1 MKEGFTA
8 ILENAL
14 QITKEANLPPNL
26 EAIGFEKTIDYLL
39 GNHSGSDKQQR
50 SRVTAPSGNE
60 SDADD
65 SRSPLETIAQKLQVE
80 LSTVQEIFSFDADKG
95 LQLIVGAGKLGPEK
109 RAAMRLLAVLV
120 VGGRQVG
127 GLEEW
132 TNLAT
137 VREVCDQFGRLDA
150 KNFST
155 VMNGLDDIFGYRG
168 KGGANRQMRINRS
181 GWEELKTVMTNL
193 SRSTRADQ

>member
-14 QITKEANLPPNL
+14 QITKGANLPPNL

-39 GNHSGSDKQQR
+39 GNHSESDKQQR
-50 SRVTAPSGNE
+50 SQATVPSSNG

-65 SRSPLETIAQKLQVE
+65 SSSPLEAIAQKLQID
-80 LSTVQEIFSFDADKG
+80 LSTVEEIFSFDGDKG
-95 LQLIVGAGKLGPEK
+95 LQIIVGANKLGSEK
-109 RAAMRLLAVLV
+109 KAAMHKLAVLV
-120 VGGRQVG
+120 AGGRQVG

-132 TNLAT
+132 TKLAT
-137 VREVCDQFGRLDA
+137 VREVCEQFGKLDS

-155 VMNGLDDIFGYRG
+155 VMNDLDDIFGYRG
-168 KGGANRQMRINRS
+168 KGGANREMRINRS
-181 GWEELKTVMTNL
+181 GWEELKTAIGNL
-193 SRSTRADQ
+193 SSDTRADQ

>member
-1 MKEGFTA
+1 MKEDFTA
-8 ILENAL
+8 ILEDAL
-14 QITKEANLPPNL
+14 QITKRANLPPNL

-39 GNHSGSDKQQR
+39 GNHSASDKQQR
-50 SRVTAPSGNE
+50 SPATAPSGNE

-65 SRSPLETIAQKLQVE
+65 SRSPLETIAQKLQVD
-80 LSTVQEIFSFDADKG
+80 LSTVEEIFSIDGDKG

-120 VGGRQVG
+120 AGGRQVG
-127 GLEEW
+127 GVEEW

-181 GWEELKTVMTNL
+181 GWEELKTAITNL